1 MVIICEILVFFFVV
15 MEAVKKIMIISIK
28 SLKIWFEKRVII
40 SFVSFKFFKLD
51 FIWLVKN
58 IRFVFSG
65 IILYFFLI

>member
-15 MEAVKKIMIISIK
+15 MEVVKKIMIISIK

-58 IRFVFSG
+58 IRFVFFG